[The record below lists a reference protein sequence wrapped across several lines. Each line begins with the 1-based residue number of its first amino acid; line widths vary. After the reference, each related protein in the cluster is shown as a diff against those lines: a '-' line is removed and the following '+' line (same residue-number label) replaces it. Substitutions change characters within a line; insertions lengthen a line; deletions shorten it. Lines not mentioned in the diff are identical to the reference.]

1 MKKKFVIFFTSLVIL
16 LLILLLS
23 GPFLTLYSIKESIE
37 EKDSITLSKNI
48 YFPKLRSNIKI
59 QINSSLSKSISEK
72 FNDAVKMAIDIAN
85 DFKYGIVLLSP
96 ACSSFD
102 QFDSFEHR
110 GKVFKDIIE
119 EHYS

>member
-1 MKKKFVIFFTSLVIL
+1 MKKKFVILFTSLVIL

-48 YFPKLRSNIKI
+48 YFPKLRSNIKV

-72 FNDAVKMAIDIAN
+72 FNDNPIKFLAEGLSDIFVDEVID
-85 DFKYGIVLLSP
+85 
-96 ACSSFD
+96 
-102 QFDSFEHR
+102 
-110 GKVFKDIIE
+110 VFLTPDGLERLINGENQSK
-119 EHYS
+119 